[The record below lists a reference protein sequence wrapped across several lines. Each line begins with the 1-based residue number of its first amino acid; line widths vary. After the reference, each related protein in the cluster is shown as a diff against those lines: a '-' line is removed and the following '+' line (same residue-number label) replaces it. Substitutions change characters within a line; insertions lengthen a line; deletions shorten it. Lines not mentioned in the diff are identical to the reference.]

1 MNYPLLP
8 WDASL
13 KDKKEKKEANKK
25 KKKKKKKKPDMFL
38 ISEVL
43 AFFPQWFCQ
52 CVFGVSGSYSILE
65 VQFITEANISDVQN
79 FNFLF

>member
-13 KDKKEKKEANKK
+13 KDKKRKK
-25 KKKKKKKKPDMFL
+25 KKKKTNIFL
-38 ISEVL
+38 FLEVL

-65 VQFITEANISDVQN
+65 VQFITDANISDAQN
-79 FNFLF
+79 FNFLY